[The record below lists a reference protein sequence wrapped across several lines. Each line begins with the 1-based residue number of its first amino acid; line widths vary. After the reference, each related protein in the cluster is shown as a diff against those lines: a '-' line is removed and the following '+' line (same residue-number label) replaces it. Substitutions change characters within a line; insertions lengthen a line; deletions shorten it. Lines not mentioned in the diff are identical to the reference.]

1 LSRRPY
7 RRALRL
13 SAFAARCRAQP
24 LFLGLRLIALGFAG
38 FIVLSAVAESGVP
51 GIWRTDRI
59 LQKDGRVAK
68 DRLHSKHNPNDEDD
82 SFLNAVGAV
91 WSYGINKSAAGYD
104 AATGHDAATGFL
116 IDRCHVLT
124 NMHVVYTDDVV
135 VEPPVGK
142 PVAFAVG
149 QTEGDKDRGALQG
162 LKFLLQGTVVARGDA
177 IIVNHVV
184 HNPDN
189 DWAVIQLA
197 ANVDGTINPMTIAA
211 IDLGQLPTHFT
222 LSAAGF
228 PTDHREPRGDGFKL
242 KDLWGSDGQLVE
254 VVSIS
259 TAGAFIHTTI
269 QTTPGNSGGPIY
281 GDFNGQRHIVV
292 GMVQGIRGNGI
303 DVSESM
309 PNVQVLFTPS
319 TIAKITAAEARTPCR

>member
-1 LSRRPY
+1 MI
-7 RRALRL
+7 
-13 SAFAARCRAQP
+13 SAFAARYAIS
-24 LFLGLRLIALGFAG
+24 LGLAG
-38 FIVLSAVAESGVP
+38 TVFVSAVAESGTP
-51 GIWRTDRI
+51 GIWRTNRT
-59 LQKDGRVAK
+59 LEKDSRVAK
-68 DRLHSKHNPNDEDD
+68 DRLHSRNNPNHEDD

-91 WSYGINKSAAGYD
+91 WSYGINKSGAGYD

-124 NMHVVYTDDVV
+124 NMHVVYTDDLVV
-135 VEPPVGK
+135 DPPVGR

-149 QTEGDKDRGALQG
+149 QTDGDKDRGALQG
-162 LKFLLQGTVVARGDA
+162 LKFLIQGTVIAHGDA
-177 IIVNHVV
+177 IIVDHVV
-184 HNPDN
+184 RNPDN

-197 ANVDGTINPMTIAA
+197 ANVDGAINPMTIAA
-211 IDLGQLPTHFT
+211 IDFARLPAHVT

-242 KDLWGSDGQLVE
+242 KDLWGSDGQLVG
-254 VVSIS
+254 VVSVS

-281 GDFNGQRHIVV
+281 GDFNGRRHIVV

-309 PNVQVLFTPS
+309 PTFRCCLHRV
-319 TIAKITAAEARTPCR
+319 R

>member
-1 LSRRPY
+1 VKQIGHYLVSL
-7 RRALRL
+7 A
-13 SAFAARCRAQP
+13 
-24 LFLGLRLIALGFAG
+24 FAG
-38 FIVLSAVAESGVP
+38 FIFLGAVAEGGIP

-59 LQKDGRVAK
+59 LEKDSRVAK
-68 DRLHSKHNPNDEDD
+68 DRLHPKNNPNHEDD

-104 AATGHDAATGFL
+104 AATGRTAATGFL
-116 IDRCHVLT
+116 IDQCHVLT
-124 NMHVVYTDDVV
+124 NMHVVYTDHMVV
-135 VEPPVGK
+135 DPPVGK

-149 QTEGDKDRGALQG
+149 QTDGDQDKGALQG
-162 LKFLLQGTVVARGDA
+162 LKFLHQGTVIAHGDT
-177 IIVNHVV
+177 IILDHVV

-197 ANVDGTINPMTIAA
+197 ANVDSTITPMTIAA
-211 IDLGQLPTHFT
+211 IDPAQLPAHVT

-228 PTDHREPRGDGFKL
+228 PTDHRLPRGDGFKL
-242 KDLWGSDGQLVE
+242 KDLWGSDGQLVG
-254 VVSIS
+254 VVSVS
-259 TAGAFIHTTI
+259 TTGAFIQTTI

-303 DVSESM
+303 DVSDSM
-309 PNVQVLFTPS
+309 PNTQVLFTPS
-319 TIAKITAAEARTPCR
+319 TIAKITGAEAQTPCH